1 MRARWVFAAAALLF
15 AGAVGRDAA
24 DHWIDTTPLPTLQVE
39 TSPEVLDRY
48 GNLLRAY
55 TVADG
60 RWRLEVAPEAVDPLF
75 TRMLIA
81 YEDKRF
87 DYHHGIDLRAL
98 IRAAGQD
105 ALNGRIV
112 SGASTLTMQVARLIE
127 DGPTG
132 TLTGKIRQIRLALAL
147 ERRLS
152 KHEIL
157 ALYLN
162 RAPYGGNTEGIR
174 AATRSW
180 FGKEPARLT
189 PAEAALLVALPQS
202 PETRRPDRHPV
213 SAEAARNRVLARMQ
227 RDGVIS
233 ADTAEAAQREPLPR
247 ARRDMPQLAAH
258 LADRLRRETPG
269 LGQILTTI
277 DGDLQARL
285 EALAA
290 TAVRDHGG
298 GALSVAILVAD
309 HKSGELIASVG
320 SAGYDNDTKQGFVD
334 MTTALR
340 SPGSTLK
347 PLVYAL
353 AFDEGLANPQ
363 TMIDDKPMR
372 FGSYAPQNFDG
383 RFRGPVTVEK
393 ALQYSLNI
401 PAVALADAI
410 GPARVMAG
418 LKRAGTDPVL
428 PGNAAPGLAIVLGGL
443 GITPEDLTTLYMG
456 LAEGGQAV
464 ALKLRPGEAARD
476 PQRITSPEAAW
487 QVGHILAGMPPP
499 PNAPR
504 ERLAYKTGTSYGHRD
519 AWAVGYDG
527 RYVVTVWMGRPDG
540 TPVPGAFGADVAAPV
555 LFEAFSRVT
564 PQLEPLGPPP
574 PGTLIASTA
583 ALPAPLQEFHPRGAV
598 FAAENAPEIAFPP
611 DGAAVELTGQP
622 LVLRIEGGTPPF
634 TLLANGAPIITA
646 TPSRRPALSLAP
658 GHVQLAVI
666 DASGEAAR
674 VQVELK

>member
-1 MRARWVFAAAALLF
+1 MMRARWVFAAAALLF

-24 DHWIDTTPLPTLQVE
+24 DHWIDTTPLPALQVA
-39 TSPEVLDRY
+39 TSPEVLDRH

-60 RWRLEVAPEAVDPLF
+60 RWRLEVAPGAVDPLF

-132 TLTGKIRQIRLALAL
+132 TLSGKIRQIRLALAL

-202 PETRRPDRHPV
+202 PETRRPDRHPIT
-213 SAEAARNRVLARMQ
+213 AEAARNRVLARMQ

-269 LGQILTTI
+269 
-277 DGDLQARL
+277 
-285 EALAA
+285 
-290 TAVRDHGG
+290 
-298 GALSVAILVAD
+298 
-309 HKSGELIASVG
+309 
-320 SAGYDNDTKQGFVD
+320 
-334 MTTALR
+334 
-340 SPGSTLK
+340 
-347 PLVYAL
+347 
-353 AFDEGLANPQ
+353 
-363 TMIDDKPMR
+363 
-372 FGSYAPQNFDG
+372 
-383 RFRGPVTVEK
+383 
-393 ALQYSLNI
+393 
-401 PAVALADAI
+401 
-410 GPARVMAG
+410 
-418 LKRAGTDPVL
+418 
-428 PGNAAPGLAIVLGGL
+428 
-443 GITPEDLTTLYMG
+443 
-456 LAEGGQAV
+456 
-464 ALKLRPGEAARD
+464 
-476 PQRITSPEAAW
+476 
-487 QVGHILAGMPPP
+487 
-499 PNAPR
+499 
-504 ERLAYKTGTSYGHRD
+504 
-519 AWAVGYDG
+519 
-527 RYVVTVWMGRPDG
+527 
-540 TPVPGAFGADVAAPV
+540 
-555 LFEAFSRVT
+555 
-564 PQLEPLGPPP
+564 
-574 PGTLIASTA
+574 
-583 ALPAPLQEFHPRGAV
+583 
-598 FAAENAPEIAFPP
+598 
-611 DGAAVELTGQP
+611 
-622 LVLRIEGGTPPF
+622 
-634 TLLANGAPIITA
+634 
-646 TPSRRPALSLAP
+646 
-658 GHVQLAVI
+658 
-666 DASGEAAR
+666 
-674 VQVELK
+674 